1 MLFSLQRKPFQHG
14 KTSIGKRVE
23 VLHRFRQLLV
33 ERQEELI
40 NVICQESGKTK
51 EDAKGEIVR
60 GIESVDM
67 AISAPQM
74 LKGEYSVN
82 VGGNINAFLP
92 NRHLV

>member
-1 MLFSLQRKPFQHG
+1 M
-14 KTSIGKRVE
+14 
-23 VLHRFRQLLV
+23 LHRFRQLLV

-67 AISAPQM
+67 AISAP
-74 LKGEYSVN
+74 N
-82 VGGNINAFLP
+82 C
-92 NRHLV
+92 